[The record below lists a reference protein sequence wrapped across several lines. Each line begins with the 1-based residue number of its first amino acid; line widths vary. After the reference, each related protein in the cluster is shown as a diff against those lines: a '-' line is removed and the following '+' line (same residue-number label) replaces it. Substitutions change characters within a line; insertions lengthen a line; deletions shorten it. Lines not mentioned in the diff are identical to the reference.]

1 MPIAP
6 CCGACS
12 RRANTSRGA
21 ASRSSCRTES
31 RRAARLRCA
40 STSIPA
46 AAPPPATAS
55 IFSIPRDALVT
66 ILVTGSIAYDTIM
79 VFPDRFRNH
88 LLADQLHIL
97 NVCFLT
103 PEMRREY
110 GGTAGNIG
118 YNLRLLG
125 EAPLVMAT
133 VGEDS
138 APYVARFEKLGIA
151 TAHLR
156 RIPGQFTAQAF
167 ITTDLDDNQITAF
180 HPGAMNHAHEN
191 HIGRAL
197 GAGLAIIAPDGK
209 QGMQQHARECAEA
222 GVPFVFDPG
231 QGLPMFSGAEI
242 AEFLRLA
249 DYVAVNDYEGKMLEE
264 KSGRKLE
271 SVAREVKALVCT
283 LGAKG
288 SLILAGGQRHE
299 IPAVAA
305 REVVD
310 PTGCG
315 DAYRAG
321 LLYGIAH
328 GWDWPSTG
336 KLGAV
341 MGAVKIAHRGAQNH
355 SAGREEIEARFR
367 EAFGYSPWKG

>member
-1 MPIAP
+1 MNKA
-6 CCGACS
+6 G
-12 RRANTSRGA
+12 
-21 ASRSSCRTES
+21 
-31 RRAARLRCA
+31 
-40 STSIPA
+40 
-46 AAPPPATAS
+46 
-55 IFSIPRDALVT
+55 

-118 YNLRLLG
+118 YNLKLLG
-125 EAPLVMAT
+125 EEPLVMAT
-133 VGEDS
+133 VGEDIQ
-138 APYVARFEKLGIA
+138 PYLERLDELGIGA
-151 TAHLR
+151 ALLK

-180 HPGAMNHAHEN
+180 HPGAMNHSHEN
-191 HIGRAL
+191 HVTRSL
-197 GAGLAIIAPDGK
+197 GAGVAVIAPDGK
-209 QGMQQHARECAEA
+209 RGMLQHARECAAA
-222 GVPFVFDPG
+222 GIPFMFDPG

-242 AEFLRLA
+242 DEFLRLA
-249 DYVAVNDYEGKMLEE
+249 DYVAVNDYEGKLLED
-264 KSGRKLE
+264 KTGRKLADL
-271 SVAREVKALVCT
+271 AREVKALVCT

-288 SLILAGGQRHE
+288 SLLLAAGRRHE
-299 IPAVAA
+299 VPSVQAGA
-305 REVVD
+305 VVD

-336 KLGAV
+336 KLGSL
-341 MGAVKIAHRGAQNH
+341 MGALKIAQRGAQNH
-355 SAGREEIEARFR
+355 SASLDEIESRFR
-367 EAFGYSPWKG
+367 KAFGYSPWKG